1 MKKSEIV
8 RFLNKWKG
16 PIGFGNRRVLVE
28 IFPPDK
34 PFEDYYAS
42 CLVTIHGET
51 LDIKI
56 HPDLFRESLKFQKEV
71 LIHELVHAR
80 VELAEDELAA
90 GIESIR
96 RDITERMVN
105 DIVRLIGGRDD
116 SSLSGLLEIRLNSR
130 AQNPIFQKTGKTDHP
145 LFSRV
150 ENERFF
156 PLFLILCKIK
166 HL

>member
-1 MKKSEIV
+1 MKKSEII

-16 PIGFGNRRVLVE
+16 PIGFGNRKVIVE
-28 IFPPDK
+28 IFPADK

-56 HPDLFRESLKFQKEV
+56 HPELFDKPLRFQKET

-96 RDITERMVN
+96 RDTTEKMVN
-105 DIVRLIGGRDD
+105 DIVRLIGRKG
-116 SSLSGLLEIRLNSR
+116 
-130 AQNPIFQKTGKTDHP
+130 
-145 LFSRV
+145 
-150 ENERFF
+150 
-156 PLFLILCKIK
+156 
-166 HL
+166 

>member
-105 DIVRLIGGRDD
+105 DIVRLIGRKG
-116 SSLSGLLEIRLNSR
+116 
-130 AQNPIFQKTGKTDHP
+130 
-145 LFSRV
+145 
-150 ENERFF
+150 
-156 PLFLILCKIK
+156 
-166 HL
+166 